1 MNALR
6 CQCFPKV
13 VWVYLGTSSENCKQ
27 NVRVSVPTWVSL
39 LGEGGGVCIAWILGP
54 GAEPRHIR
62 TSVARLQ
69 QRRHRR
75 KVRQHRIEFCC
86 HQIRKLRIE
95 GVDALADSSQRRFL
109 LELIRYN
116 AISWAI

>member
-6 CQCFPKV
+6 CF
-13 VWVYLGTSSENCKQ
+13 L
-27 NVRVSVPTWVSL
+27 VRHQKTASKTCVSVPTWVSL

-75 KVRQHRIEFCC
+75 KVRQHRIEVVGARGSEV
-86 HQIRKLRIE
+86 IRLD
-95 GVDALADSSQRRFL
+95 VV
-109 LELIRYN
+109 
-116 AISWAI
+116 